1 MDIQLGTTP
10 LEILKWVGI
19 VFAAGFVGYF
29 GRYLGMLII
38 ERLRQRKPEPPGTT
52 EVTQETALGPDTK
65 AERDIIKLEKK
76 RLKLEKK
83 RGKKAG

>member
-19 VFAAGFVGYF
+19 VFAAGFIGYF
-29 GRYLGMLII
+29 GRYLSILII
-38 ERLRQRKPEPPGTT
+38 ERLRQRKPEPSGTT
-52 EVTQETALGPDTK
+52 EVTQETALGQGSK
-65 AERDIIKLEKK
+65 AEKDRIKLKKK

-83 RGKKAG
+83 RG